1 MSVTNAQLM
10 SALWLSGTSSYQQRI
25 SSPNVA
31 SVSQQVAELWE
42 PGNQNFRNEFI
53 SGLLNRVGLSYVRQH
68 SWANPLAVFKKRKL
82 PYGSSVLE
90 AQAKLMMGRT
100 YDDSRETLLKVHR
113 PEIAQAVHKI
123 DYFMQYPFTIN
134 LMELRRAAE
143 GETGLNEFVASLFDA
158 VMASA
163 AWDEYKS
170 MLQLLSW
177 YDEHLGMYRTSLALP
192 TDEATSKA
200 FLQKVREL
208 AGLLQFPSGKYL
220 AQSQDIQEAGLTVWA
235 APQDL
240 VLMTTPAVKAAIDV
254 QALSA
259 AFQLPYSEIEQR
271 IVLVDEMPMADVYA
285 VLTTADFFQVY
296 DEHDENGSFYNPET
310 LNEHNFYTKTAIH
323 SVSPFVPL
331 IAFTTGAG
339 TVDDTITQTVTTNR
353 LLNVGLVGRNL
364 DGNLEAIDTTQVA
377 LTKAMVDRGVYV
389 VGELDG
395 SLSLGDVTGATEIDG
410 VTVRPDAVVV
420 TGIELSG
427 TGAPVKN
434 SRTYVDI
441 NSRLHFQAGAYKTA
455 DPITVTLTYRP
466 AYVNPSGETPAPQT
480 GTFSF
485 EVGGQNFNP
494 GPEPQGPNLSDFLQ
508 SATLANQNGAI
519 ATLSGT
525 QLDGQSP
532 SFGEIQTLPNR
543 MTIERLSD
551 AVTGIDIEIQ
561 GTSGEGPWVIA
572 RQSMEL
578 SGDTFSSAFGFLQ
591 MSVGSTAYIN
601 LTVTTTSGV
610 IESTMTV
617 VRIAL

>member
-1 MSVTNAQLM
+1 MAVTNAQLM

-82 PYGSSVLE
+82 PYGGSVLE

-143 GETGLNEFVASLFDA
+143 GETGLNEFVASIFDA

-177 YDEHLGMYRTSLALP
+177 YDEHLGMYRTSLSLP

-285 VLTTADFFQVY
+285 VLTTSDFFQVY

-339 TVDDTITQTVTTNR
+339 TVDDTITQTVTTNQ

-364 DGNLEAIDTTQVA
+364 DGNLEPIDTTQVA

-395 SLSLGDVTGATEIDG
+395 SLSLGEVTGATEIDG

-466 AYVNPSGETPAPQT
+466 AYVNPSGETPEPVT

-485 EVGGQNFNP
+485 EVGGQNFSPVP
-494 GPEPQGPNLSDFLQ
+494 GLSDVLN
-508 SATLANQNGAI
+508 SITVKVSRTGTLIETISGDDLDTSPHAGGTVALVPQYVLISPKTGGGVTGGSLYAEYGSSVPPI
-519 ATLSGT
+519 HTSTETMTAVQGMLAGQLSF
-525 QLDGQSP
+525 SP
-532 SFGEIQTLPNR
+532 S
-543 MTIERLSD
+543 
-551 AVTGIDIEIQ
+551 
-561 GTSGEGPWVIA
+561 
-572 RQSMEL
+572 
-578 SGDTFSSAFGFLQ
+578 SGDTVKLHIDVETTDGTIPYDINYTY
-591 MSVGSTAYIN
+591 SV
-601 LTVTTTSGV
+601 
-610 IESTMTV
+610 
-617 VRIAL
+617 